1 MSIGLETLTTKDQSD
16 ALGTG
21 LAGDQSHWYRRS
33 DGAAVYEVPMTS
45 KAGMRRTNLKDA
57 RKLDLVPSV
66 TSILKV
72 MAAPGLEIWKAQQL
86 LQAALTLPKK
96 QGESLDEYAERIVED
111 SKAQGIAAASR
122 GKQLHTAIETYIQY
136 KALPVEMDSEW
147 GKHCCKVQNTLNQHG
162 IDLLGGQ
169 EERSFAAQLNGLW
182 YGGKID
188 YHALGD
194 FTMSAGTLAGCV
206 CDFKSKEKIEPK
218 KQLVYEEHAM
228 QVAAYGYGLFGNLN
242 FRGLNVFVGVDDLE
256 IRVHEHP
263 PEDLERGLAMFSDV
277 LSFWHRKN
285 KFGKYSVNGTKP

>member
-1 MSIGLETLTTKDQSD
+1 MQDEIKNP
-16 ALGTG
+16 
-21 LAGDQSHWYRRS
+21 LASQDGHWYRRS

-96 QGESLDEYAERIVED
+96 QGESLDAYAERIVED

-122 GKQLHTAIETYIQY
+122 GKQLHTAIELFIAGTVT
-136 KALPVEMDSEW
+136 KEW
-147 GKHCCKVQNTLNQHG
+147 TEHLTKLYETMLHHG
-162 IDLLGGQ
+162 IGMKLGQ
-169 EERSFAAQLNGLW
+169 PERSFAAQLNGLW
-182 YGGKID
+182 YGGKVD
-188 YHALGD
+188 YHHAIP
-194 FTMSAGTLAGCV
+194 TV
-206 CDFKSKEKIEPK
+206 IDFKSKEKIEPK

-242 FRGLNVFVGVDDLE
+242 FRGLNVFVGVDDCE

-263 PEDLERGLAMFSDV
+263 PEDLERGLDMFGDV
-277 LSFWHRKN
+277 LSFWHRKHRFGRYSDN
-285 KFGKYSVNGTKP
+285 KV

>member
-1 MSIGLETLTTKDQSD
+1 MSFGVETLTIGNQSD
-16 ALGTG
+16 TIGTG

-96 QGESLDEYAERIVED
+96 QGESLDAYAERIVED
-111 SKAQGIAAASR
+111 SKAQGIAASSR
-122 GKQLHTAIETYIQY
+122 GKQLHTAIEDYIHQ
-136 KALPVEMDSEW
+136 K
-147 GKHCCKVQNTLNQHG
+147 CCDMYSPWKQHLQKLATTLQQHG
-162 IDLLGGQ
+162 IDIHAGQ
-169 EERSFAAQLNGLW
+169 PEHSFASQIGGLW

-188 YHALGD
+188 YHTQTFPGPGNRVL
-194 FTMSAGTLAGCV
+194 L
-206 CDFKSKEKIEPK
+206 DFKSKDLIVPK

-228 QVAAYGYGLFGNLN
+228 QIAAYGYGLFGNLN

-263 PEDLERGLAMFSDV
+263 PEDLERGLAMFGDV

-285 KFGKYSVNGTKP
+285 KFGKYSVNGVKL

>member
-1 MSIGLETLTTKDQSD
+1 MISSVETLTTNKQSD

-96 QGESLDEYAERIVED
+96 QGESLDAYAERIVED

-122 GKQLHTAIETYIQY
+122 GKQLHAAIEIFIRGVGT
-136 KALPVEMDSEW
+136 SEW
-147 GKHCCKVQNTLNQHG
+147 VVHLEKLDATLKQHG
-162 IDLLGGQ
+162 INIFAGQ
-169 EERSFAAQLNGLW
+169 PEHSFSTSINGLY

-188 YHALGD
+188 YHKRNGEL
-194 FTMSAGTLAGCV
+194 V
-206 CDFKSKEKIEPK
+206 ICDFKSKEKIEPK
-218 KQLVYEEHAM
+218 KQLVFEEHAM
-228 QVAAYGYGLFGNLN
+228 QVAAYGYGLFGNLS

-285 KFGKYSVNGTKP
+285 KFGKYAKQNP